1 MKRYW
6 HEVACKVLYNR
17 REANTP
23 NTKGNRHMR
32 KQLASPWMRIALTL
46 LLAGVIVQ
54 FTDFFEFF
62 GHNSVIPLLIGLGMG
77 ARILTSPLACV
88 DFTELVRAFSR
99 SSSTRTSKR
108 CSPKITS

>member
-1 MKRYW
+1 M
-6 HEVACKVLYNR
+6 LYNR

-62 GHNSVIPLLIGLGMG
+62 GHNSVIPLLIGLVIIVIGVSTVL
-77 ARILTSPLACV
+77 ILQ
-88 DFTELVRAFSR
+88 RYNKG
-99 SSSTRTSKR
+99 KR
-108 CSPKITS
+108 M

>member
-1 MKRYW
+1 M
-6 HEVACKVLYNR
+6 

-23 NTKGNRHMR
+23 KTKGNRHMR

-62 GHNSVIPLLIGLGMG
+62 GHNSVIPLVIGLVIIVIGV
-77 ARILTSPLACV
+77 S
-88 DFTELVRAFSR
+88 TELILRR
-99 SSSTRTSKR
+99 YNKGKR
-108 CSPKITS
+108 M

>member
-62 GHNSVIPLLIGLGMG
+62 GHNSVIPLLIGLVIIVIGVSTVL
-77 ARILTSPLACV
+77 ILQ
-88 DFTELVRAFSR
+88 RYN
-99 SSSTRTSKR
+99 KG
-108 CSPKITS
+108 KKM

>member
-17 REANTP
+17 KEANTP

-62 GHNSVIPLLIGLGMG
+62 GHNSVIPLLIGLVIIVIGVSTVL
-77 ARILTSPLACV
+77 ILQQYNKG
-88 DFTELVRAFSR
+88 
-99 SSSTRTSKR
+99 KR
-108 CSPKITS
+108 M

>member
-62 GHNSVIPLLIGLGMG
+62 GHNSVIPLLIGLVIIVIGV
-77 ARILTSPLACV
+77 S
-88 DFTELVRAFSR
+88 TELILQRYNKG
-99 SSSTRTSKR
+99 KR
-108 CSPKITS
+108 M

>member
-62 GHNSVIPLLIGLGMG
+62 GHNSVIPLLIGLVIIVIGV
-77 ARILTSPLACV
+77 S
-88 DFTELVRAFSR
+88 TELILRR
-99 SSSTRTSKR
+99 YNKGKR
-108 CSPKITS
+108 M

>member
-17 REANTP
+17 REAHTP

-62 GHNSVIPLLIGLGMG
+62 GHNSVIPLLIGLVIIVIGVSTVL
-77 ARILTSPLACV
+77 ILQR
-88 DFTELVRAFSR
+88 FNKG
-99 SSSTRTSKR
+99 KR
-108 CSPKITS
+108 M

>member
-62 GHNSVIPLLIGLGMG
+62 GHNSVIPLLIGLVIIVIGV
-77 ARILTSPLACV
+77 S
-88 DFTELVRAFSR
+88 TELILQRYNKW
-99 SSSTRTSKR
+99 KR
-108 CSPKITS
+108 M

>member
-62 GHNSVIPLLIGLGMG
+62 GHNSVIPLLIGLVIIVIGV
-77 ARILTSPLACV
+77 S
-88 DFTELVRAFSR
+88 TELIWQRYNKG
-99 SSSTRTSKR
+99 KR
-108 CSPKITS
+108 M

>member
-62 GHNSVIPLLIGLGMG
+62 GHNSVIPLLIGLVIIVIGVSTVL
-77 ARILTSPLACV
+77 ILQ
-88 DFTELVRAFSR
+88 RYNKG
-99 SSSTRTSKR
+99 KR
-108 CSPKITS
+108 M

>member
-32 KQLASPWMRIALTL
+32 KQLANPWMRIALTL

-62 GHNSVIPLLIGLGMG
+62 GHNSVIPLLIGLVIIVIGVSTVL
-77 ARILTSPLACV
+77 IL
-88 DFTELVRAFSR
+88 RR
-99 SSSTRTSKR
+99 YNKGKR
-108 CSPKITS
+108 M

>member
-62 GHNSVIPLLIGLGMG
+62 GHNSVIPLVIGLVIIVIGVSTVL
-77 ARILTSPLACV
+77 ILQ
-88 DFTELVRAFSR
+88 RYNKG
-99 SSSTRTSKR
+99 KR
-108 CSPKITS
+108 M